1 VDPGISLSLSCPDCA
16 TLMPET
22 AGFCPGCG
30 RAMRAAP
37 PAREKIG
44 RLPENVAGGLAYFT
58 FIPAIIFLSRAPYSK
73 NHFVRY
79 HSIQCLLLW
88 VATLVLAA
96 ALRLAGIVLL
106 FIPVAGPLLM
116 VVISGV
122 LAIAAFL
129 LWLVL
134 AVKAFQGEKFD
145 LPILGDV
152 AEHYAGP
159 SSI

>member
-1 VDPGISLSLSCPDCA
+1 MRTTP
-16 TLMPET
+16 
-22 AGFCPGCG
+22 
-30 RAMRAAP
+30 RAK
-37 PAREKIG
+37 EKVG
-44 RLPENVAGGLAYFT
+44 WLPENIAGGFAYFT

-88 VATLVLAA
+88 VATLALAA
-96 ALRLAGIVLL
+96 ALRLAGIVVL
-106 FIPVAGPLLM
+106 FIPIAGPLLM

-134 AVKAFQGEKFD
+134 TVKAFQGEKFD

-152 AEHYAGP
+152 AEHYAGT
-159 SSI
+159 